1 MDTQEIPILT
11 EVFKAKTVKTQPDVV
26 EVTPEVRQMI
36 ANELKP
42 IITQEVIQ
50 ALKPVL
56 EAEITEVLSQQLFAA
71 LSTHINAET
80 AQMGEQLTSEI
91 TAHVSKDITNHLQ
104 QEVITPLQA
113 TVNQSL
119 THIQEARESFEQS
132 ITSQLTEALSQQ
144 QLTHD
149 TFEQSITSQVT
160 EALSKQQLTND
171 TFEQSVTERLT
182 TGLEQQQSARQSF
195 EQTLT
200 EKLQLDHANYAES
213 LNTQSQQL
221 LEAAQLA
228 MTDKVEALGNAEIMR
243 VTSTT
248 EAKVTALQEEAIA
261 KVKTQ
266 IADSESVSEDIF
278 KYAVNAYSEQTQ
290 TRLFEEVATQQL
302 KFTQALEAFVAEAQA
317 NMQIALIEQ
326 VREHMKTQLHQELTE
341 QKQAATDV
349 MADFYQMKVTE
360 TTESANQLAQS
371 LNKDL
376 VQAVSSYANQLA
388 DDTTQH
394 LKQTQES
401 LLAEATAHIRLQVEQ
416 ELRVTADG
424 VRQDFNQAL
433 NADLPE
439 IQQLLAAKVQ
449 ELFTAELPNF
459 EQIVLTRAKAEVGQ
473 ILSGIRLAF
482 PSPP

>member
-56 EAEITEVLSQQLFAA
+56 EAEITEALSQQLFAA

-132 ITSQLTEALSQQ
+132 ITSQLTEALSQ
-144 QLTHD
+144 L
-149 TFEQSITSQVT
+149 
-160 EALSKQQLTND
+160 QLTND
-171 TFEQSVTERLT
+171 TFEQSVTEKLT

-228 MTDKVEALGNAEIMR
+228 MTDKAEALGNAEIMR

-317 NMQIALIEQ
+317 NMHITLIEQ
-326 VREHMKTQLHQELTE
+326 VREHMKTQLHQELTD

>member
-56 EAEITEVLSQQLFAA
+56 EAEITEALSQQLFAA

-132 ITSQLTEALSQQ
+132 ITSQL
-144 QLTHD
+144 
-149 TFEQSITSQVT
+149 T

>member
-56 EAEITEVLSQQLFAA
+56 EAEITEALSQQLFAA

-132 ITSQLTEALSQQ
+132 ITSQLTEALS
-144 QLTHD
+144 
-149 TFEQSITSQVT
+149 
-160 EALSKQQLTND
+160 KQQLTND
-171 TFEQSVTERLT
+171 TFEQSVTEKLT

-317 NMQIALIEQ
+317 NMHITLIEQ

>member
-11 EVFKAKTVKTQPDVV
+11 EVFKAKAVKTQPDVV

-36 ANELKP
+36 ANELRP
-42 IITQEVIQ
+42 VITQEVIQ
-50 ALKPVL
+50 TLKPVL
-56 EAEITEVLSQQLFAA
+56 EAEITEALSQQLFAA

-80 AQMGEQLTSEI
+80 AQMGAQISTDI
-91 TAHVSKDITNHLQ
+91 TAQVSKDITHHLQ
-104 QEVITPLQA
+104 QEVITPLQ
-113 TVNQSL
+113 TTLNQSL
-119 THIQEARESFEQS
+119 THIQEARDEFEQS
-132 ITSQLTEALSQQ
+132 ISSQLNEAL
-144 QLTHD
+144 
-149 TFEQSITSQVT
+149 EQNQSAR
-160 EALSKQQLTND
+160 EA
-171 TFEQSVTERLT
+171 FEQSVTEKLNDEL
-182 TGLEQQQSARQSF
+182 GQQQSARNTF

-200 EKLQLDHANYAES
+200 EKLQLDHAHYTES

-228 MTDKVEALGNAEIMR
+228 LTNQAQALGDAEIAR
-243 VTSTT
+243 VTSETQ
-248 EAKVTALQEEAIA
+248 AKITSIQDEAIA
-261 KVKTQ
+261 NIKTQ
-266 IADSESVSEDIF
+266 ITDSESASEDIF

-302 KFTQALEAFVAEAQA
+302 KFTQALEAFVTEAQA
-317 NMQIALIEQ
+317 NMQTTLLEQ
-326 VREHMKTQLHQELTE
+326 VREHMKTQMHQELTE

-349 MADFYQMKVTE
+349 MADFYQMKITE

-371 LNKDL
+371 LNKEL
-376 VQAVSSYANQLA
+376 VQTVSSYAHQLSE
-388 DDTTQH
+388 DTTQH
-394 LKQTQES
+394 LKQVQES
-401 LLAEATAHIRLQVEQ
+401 LLAEATERIRLQVEQ

-424 VRQDFNQAL
+424 VRQDFNHAL

-459 EQIVLTRAKAEVGQ
+459 EQIVLARAKAEVGQ

-482 PSPP
+482 PG

>member
-36 ANELKP
+36 ANELRP
-42 IITQEVIQ
+42 LITQEVIQ

-56 EAEITEVLSQQLFAA
+56 EAEITEALSQQLFAA

-80 AQMGEQLTSEI
+80 AQISAQLSTDI

-104 QEVITPLQA
+104 QEVITPLQ
-113 TVNQSL
+113 TTLNQSL
-119 THIQEARESFEQS
+119 THIQEARE
-132 ITSQLTEALSQQ
+132 
-144 QLTHD
+144 
-149 TFEQSITSQVT
+149 TFEQSITGQLN
-160 EALSKQQLTND
+160 EALTQHQSARDAFEQSATDKLNDELEQQQLARK
-171 TFEQSVTERLT
+171 TFEQSVTEKLNDALT
-182 TGLEQQQSARQSF
+182 QQQSARTSF
-195 EQTLT
+195 EETLT
-200 EKLQLDHANYAES
+200 QKLELDHARYTES
-213 LNTQSQQL
+213 LNAQSQQL

-228 MTDKVEALGNAEIMR
+228 LTNKAETLGDAEIMR
-243 VTSTT
+243 VTSET
-248 EAKVTALQEEAIA
+248 EAKVTSIQEEAIA
-261 KVKTQ
+261 KIKTQ
-266 IADSESVSEDIF
+266 IADSESASEDIF

-302 KFTQALEAFVAEAQA
+302 KFTQALETFVTEAQA
-317 NMQIALIEQ
+317 NMQTTLFEQ
-326 VREHMKTQLHQELTE
+326 VREHMKTQMHQELTE
-341 QKQAATDV
+341 QKQAAIDV
-349 MADFYQMKVTE
+349 MADFYQAKVTE

-371 LNKDL
+371 LNKEL
-376 VQAVSSYANQLA
+376 VQTMSSYAHQLSE
-388 DDTTQH
+388 DTTQH
-394 LKQTQES
+394 LKQVQES
-401 LLAEATAHIRLQVEQ
+401 LLAEATERIRLQVEQ

-424 VRQDFNQAL
+424 VRQDFNHAL

-459 EQIVLTRAKAEVGQ
+459 EQIVLARAKAEVGQ

-482 PSPP
+482 PS

>member
-1 MDTQEIPILT
+1 VDTQEIPILT

-56 EAEITEVLSQQLFAA
+56 EAEITEALSQQLFAA

-149 TFEQSITSQVT
+149 TFEQSVT
-160 EALSKQQLTND
+160 EK
-171 TFEQSVTERLT
+171 LT

>member
-56 EAEITEVLSQQLFAA
+56 EAEITEALSQQLFAA

-149 TFEQSITSQVT
+149 TFEQSVT
-160 EALSKQQLTND
+160 EK
-171 TFEQSVTERLT
+171 LT

>member
-11 EVFKAKTVKTQPDVV
+11 EVFKAKTVKSQPDVV

-36 ANELKP
+36 ANELRP
-42 IITQEVIQ
+42 VITQELMQ

-56 EAEITEVLSQQLFAA
+56 EAEITEALSQQLFAA

-80 AQMGEQLTSEI
+80 AQIGAQLSADI

-104 QEVITPLQA
+104 QEVITPLQ
-113 TVNQSL
+113 TTLNQSL
-119 THIQEARESFEQS
+119 SHIQDARE
-132 ITSQLTEALSQQ
+132 
-144 QLTHD
+144 
-149 TFEQSITSQVT
+149 TFEQSISAQLN
-160 EALSKQQLTND
+160 EALTQH
-171 TFEQSVTERLT
+171 
-182 TGLEQQQSARQSF
+182 QSARDVF
-195 EQTLT
+195 EQTVTEKLNEALAQQQTARTMFEETLT
-200 EKLQLDHANYAES
+200 EKLQLDHAHFTES

-228 MTDKVEALGNAEIMR
+228 LTSKAEALGDAEIAR
-243 VTSTT
+243 VTSETA
-248 EAKVTALQEEAIA
+248 AKVVTIQDEAIA
-261 KVKTQ
+261 KIKTQ
-266 IADSESVSEDIF
+266 ITDSESASEDIF

-302 KFTQALEAFVAEAQA
+302 KFTQALEAFVVEAQA
-317 NMQIALIEQ
+317 NMQTTLLEQ
-326 VREHMKTQLHQELTE
+326 VREHMKTQIHQELTE

-349 MADFYQMKVTE
+349 MADFYQMKITE

-371 LNKDL
+371 LNKEL
-376 VQAVSSYANQLA
+376 VQTVSSYANQLS

-394 LKQTQES
+394 LKQVQES
-401 LLAEATAHIRLQVEQ
+401 LLAEASERIRLQVEQ

-424 VRQDFNQAL
+424 VRQDFNNAL

-459 EQIVLTRAKAEVGQ
+459 EQIVLARAKAEVGQ

-482 PSPP
+482 PG

>member
-56 EAEITEVLSQQLFAA
+56 EAEITEALSQQLFAA

-132 ITSQLTEALSQQ
+132 ITSQLTEALS
-144 QLTHD
+144 
-149 TFEQSITSQVT
+149 
-160 EALSKQQLTND
+160 KQQLTND
-171 TFEQSVTERLT
+171 TFEQSVTEKLT

-213 LNTQSQQL
+213 LNAQSQQL

-439 IQQLLAAKVQ
+439 VQQLLAAKVQ

>member
-56 EAEITEVLSQQLFAA
+56 EAEITEALSQQLFAA

-80 AQMGEQLTSEI
+80 AQMGEQLTSKI

-119 THIQEARESFEQS
+119 THIQEARETFEQS
-132 ITSQLTEALSQQ
+132 ITSQL
-144 QLTHD
+144 
-149 TFEQSITSQVT
+149 T

>member
-56 EAEITEVLSQQLFAA
+56 EAEITEALSQQLFAA

-80 AQMGEQLTSEI
+80 AQMGEQLTTEI

-132 ITSQLTEALSQQ
+132 ITSQLTEALSQ
-144 QLTHD
+144 L
-149 TFEQSITSQVT
+149 
-160 EALSKQQLTND
+160 QLTND
-171 TFEQSVTERLT
+171 TFEQSVTEKLT

-317 NMQIALIEQ
+317 NMHITLIEQ